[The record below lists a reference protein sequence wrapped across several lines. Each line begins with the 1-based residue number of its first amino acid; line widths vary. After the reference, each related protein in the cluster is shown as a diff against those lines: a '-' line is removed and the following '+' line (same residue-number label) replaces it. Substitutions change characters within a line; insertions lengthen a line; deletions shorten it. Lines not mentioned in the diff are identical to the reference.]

1 MKSPQRPG
9 RKPSAPEPEYEPNPP
24 RLAPWTI
31 WTVPPIVCR
40 IDWPNQ
46 PGAAVMIGWDE
57 ADCYPAEV
65 WPYAARIYQLADCVG
80 GGIRVYP
87 RGWTSADPAPT
98 VYQPA

>member
-1 MKSPQRPG
+1 
-9 RKPSAPEPEYEPNPP
+9 
-24 RLAPWTI
+24 
-31 WTVPPIVCR
+31 
-40 IDWPNQ
+40 
-46 PGAAVMIGWDE
+46 MIGWDE

-98 VYQPA
+98 VYEPA